1 MIYYNHRHDFF
12 SASEGRLHLSS
23 MVVLPSSGG
32 WMFCISEMVEDHF
45 HRLIM
50 LCYVF
55 WGIKSYK
62 SFMRNKNRHKVRLQ
76 SCKSEGAQPF

>member
-1 MIYYNHRHDFF
+1 
-12 SASEGRLHLSS
+12 
-23 MVVLPSSGG
+23 
-32 WMFCISEMVEDHF
+32 MFCISEMEDHF

-62 SFMRNKNRHKVRLQ
+62 SLMRNKNRHKVRLQ